1 MGEEIRRVCEAVSRT
16 GFQLKNIT
24 ARRLPDGWAK
34 NLPSF
39 PADAKGIATRES
51 SGKVL
56 NALAQNIPWLMG
68 GSADLA
74 KSNKTNL
81 TFEGAGEFF
90 PEEYAGRNVHF
101 GVREH
106 GMGAAVNGMVLTGL
120 RGFAATFFNFS
131 DYMRASMRLAALM
144 EIPVMFIFTHD
155 SIGLGEDG
163 PTHQPVEQLAAFR
176 AMPNMMV
183 F

>member
-1 MGEEIRRVCEAVSRT
+1 VPDGVYAHFQNGVGARGAASNAKWKALFSEYTKKFPDLADRLRRMQHR
-16 GFQLKNIT
+16 Q
-24 ARRLPDGWAK
+24 LPDGWDK
-34 NLPSF
+34 NLPTF
-39 PADAKGIATRES
+39 APDAKGIATRES

-106 GMGAAVNGMVLTGL
+106 GMGATVNGMTLTGL
-120 RGFAATFFNFS
+120 PSYCTVLSGAAVES
-131 DYMRASMRLAALM
+131 
-144 EIPVMFIFTHD
+144 
-155 SIGLGEDG
+155 G
-163 PTHQPVEQLAAFR
+163 PTPWPSLTHVI
-176 AMPNMMV
+176 
-183 F
+183 